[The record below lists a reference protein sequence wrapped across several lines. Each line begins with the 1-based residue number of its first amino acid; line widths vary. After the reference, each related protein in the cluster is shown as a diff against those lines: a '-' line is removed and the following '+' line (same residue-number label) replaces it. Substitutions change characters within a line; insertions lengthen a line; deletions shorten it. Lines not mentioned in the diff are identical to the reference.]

1 MEKGPSEYA
10 ENWTSP
16 ENEVEHFKHA
26 KEFNLK
32 PYEYSESAKRFIENE
47 DDDNLIF
54 KTEDGTVYKYNEST
68 KEFIIISKNGKI
80 VTYYKTSLR
89 YYLKLFK
96 DLNGEWIQGGNY
108 EYIQFR

>member
-1 MEKGPSEYA
+1 MEKGPSEHA

-16 ENEVEHFKHA
+16 ENEVEHFKHT

-32 PYEYSESAKRFIENE
+32 PYEYSASAKRFMENE
-47 DDDNLIF
+47 DDDNLLF

-89 YYLKLFK
+89 YFLKLFK
-96 DLNGEWIQGGNY
+96 DLNGQWIEGGNY
-108 EYIQFR
+108 KYVEY